1 MHAKHLPSWE
11 ICRCVQSHGFVCSP
25 TASPHRKGSWQRVGM
40 SPAAAVGS
48 VGNMCTWCSATWSM
62 GSSITGTA
70 SGTAALPSRGTR
82 WGSQR
87 ASLVPLGLERVVW
100 HIVFQSGGNLGL
112 LCVRETVS
120 ASLFSSTPF
129 LLQAVLS
136 TALVLV
142 PEECAHSVCSL
153 PVWCLHPPVD
163 GGVVPALP
171 AVCLSALWRMFPE
184 TFVSTGAGSVGTCFF
199 LEATKLGLSPVHSSV
214 PATSSQT
221 MSRSLVSTVLGKNL
235 TVPQPLLL
243 PGLSR
248 K

>member
-1 MHAKHLPSWE
+1 
-11 ICRCVQSHGFVCSP
+11 
-25 TASPHRKGSWQRVGM
+25 M

-70 SGTAALPSRGTR
+70 SGTAALPSRGTC

-248 K
+248 KQQNPRNQSRC